1 MEQKAIIVGANI
13 NNQEDFTNSMEELK
27 NLVYACNIDV
37 IAKATQQLNQ
47 VNKVYYLGKGKIEE
61 ILELVHEMDVDMV
74 IFNDELSSTQIR
86 NLEEILQC
94 KLMDRTGIILEIF
107 AKRAKTK
114 ESQMQ
119 VEIAKLQYMLP
130 RLIGAGKDLSRQ
142 SAGYGFR
149 NKGKGETKLEL
160 DRRKIKNR
168 MSELSKELE
177 ALVDRRKNQRKKRK
191 KTEIPVIALVGYTNA
206 GKSTIMNEMV
216 ELYNPSANK
225 KVFEKDMLFATLE
238 TSVRCINLPDNKKF
252 LLTDTVGFISKLPHQ
267 LVKAFRSTLEE
278 VREADMLIHVVD
290 YSNSNYKQ
298 QIEVT
303 KETLKELGADRIP
316 TIYAFNKLDLV
327 QDETFK
333 VEENSIYVSAK
344 NKTGINELVSEI
356 CKKVFTQYVNCNM
369 IIPYDKGSVLSYF
382 EDNANINLTEYKVNG
397 VFISMECKK
406 ADCERYRQYAI
417 SI

>member
-47 VNKVYYLGKGKIEE
+47 VNKAYYLGKGKIEE
-61 ILELVHEMDVDMV
+61 ILELVHEVDADMV

-114 ESQMQ
+114 EAQMQ

-142 SAGYGFR
+142 SSGYGFR

-191 KTEIPVIALVGYTNA
+191 KTEIPVIALAGYTNA

-216 ELYNPSANK
+216 ELYNSSANK
-225 KVFEKDMLFATLE
+225 KVFERDMLFATLE
-238 TSVRCINLPDNKKF
+238 TSVRCIELPDNKKF

-267 LVKAFRSTLEE
+267 LVNAFRSTLEE
-278 VREADMLIHVVD
+278 VSEADMLIHVVD
-290 YSNSNYKQ
+290 YSNPNYKQ

-316 TIYAFNKLDLV
+316 TIYAFNKTDLV
-327 QDETFK
+327 HDEIFK

-382 EDNANINLTEYKVNG
+382 EDNANINSTEYKFNG

-406 ADCERYRQYAI
+406 ADCERYKQYAI
-417 SI
+417 LI